1 MVTPGPSVLAHHLNR
16 IRKRGSHGKQLFHS
30 PSRIPGFWLLQTFLT
45 ETKCLFVVCKA

>member
-16 IRKRGSHGKQLFHS
+16 IRKRGSHGKQLFDS
-30 PSRIPGFWLLQTFLT
+30 PGFWLLQTFLT